1 MICPQYD
8 WEEERTWVHWKK
20 IFSTVVDLGNGSLQW
35 LSPQWFSLRWLLHQ
49 WRPLWSIYLS
59 SLSWRR
65 RVSLSKWRFRGPL
78 SSLFSCWEWFRWAGL
93 SSYLPF
99 SSSCP
104 VPEDQDQE
112 VGNLLGRK
120 TETRLN
126 RGCWMSSLHNMW
138 PVMFYGRCIKLK
150 MAALQDSCIEIN
162 SSGKSICNR
171 NFLKRCCMPHQ
182 HLADVDDC
190 PDLPMLFCLHSVHY
204 FVNSGRLI
212 FPE

>member
-1 MICPQYD
+1 MVRCSGFRLNGFRFGGFYTSGVRFGRSICLLFHGDVGFPFRSGVF
-8 WEEERTWVHWKK
+8 EVHCQAC
-20 IFSTVVDLGNGSLQW
+20 FLVGSGSVGPGSLRTF
-35 LSPQWFSLRWLLHQ
+35 L
-49 WRPLWSIYLS
+49 
-59 SLSWRR
+59 
-65 RVSLSKWRFRGPL
+65 
-78 SSLFSCWEWFRWAGL
+78 
-93 SSYLPF
+93 F

-182 HLADVDDC
+182 YLADVDDC